1 MFTAGSECCFPVYL
15 GIYITRRLSVSN
27 LLPVAEFT
35 LPALVF
41 MVLLITLCF
50 LFVYFSCSSTE
61 ICYLCVQVSV
71 NIFTIKMKSFYFAS
85 GAA

>member
-1 MFTAGSECCFPVYL
+1 MFTAGSERCLPVYL
-15 GIYITRRLSVSN
+15 GIYVTRRLSVSN

-50 LFVYFSCSSTE
+50 CLFTFVV
-61 ICYLCVQVSV
+61 LLL
-71 NIFTIKMKSFYFAS
+71 KFATYVFR
-85 GAA
+85 